1 MKPNE
6 SAARL
11 EEMARWLVAN
21 APAEYQWLPPL
32 LLLRVRDSGADL
44 DRLLGL
50 RSRSGG
56 RGGYVGCP
64 IPERDSLLREF
75 AAALPG
81 TTKDKAKHIAEL
93 ARRNDAAIGHIAGVD
108 RIPGF
113 RQLQRILADD
123 I

>member
-11 EEMARWLVAN
+11 EELARWLATN
-21 APAEYQWLPPL
+21 APAEYQWLPAL
-32 LLLRVRDSGADL
+32 LLRRVRDSGADL

-56 RGGYVGCP
+56 RGGYVGSP
-64 IPERDSLLREF
+64 LPERDRLLREF
-75 AAALPG
+75 AAKLPG
-81 TTKDKAKHIAEL
+81 TTKDKAKHIADL
-93 ARRNDAAIGHIAGVD
+93 ARRKDAALNRIACIA
-108 RIPGF
+108 RSPAF
-113 RQLQRILADD
+113 RQLQRILAND